1 MSRTRLARLDSV
13 RKWVGRTLPSRWTER
28 HGWFYVWRRVLADR
42 LLRLAQRGEAAQFEL
57 VEIEDLEARY
67 PNARVHE
74 IVPATSEPFPLP
86 RLHSRHRWLLHRVQ
100 PEVSVPA
107 MRVIELE
114 DGVIFG
120 SEGSVGPD
128 DGTLVIDV
136 PTVFPMS
143 RANIA
148 NLSDEARSRGR
159 STVPGVSLSLLQ
171 HSAWNYSHWLL
182 QGVPRLELAR
192 RVVDLSTVD
201 HVLVNEGMLPVVRLA
216 LERVGVQPDAVMEI
230 PKSTPMLVCER
241 LFVPTPITDRSGLPE
256 WSRAFVRDLFPR
268 HAPRIPD
275 STRLLVL
282 RGPGDRRRLL
292 NRDAVIEALEPRGF
306 FTTEMEGWSP
316 DEQAAL
322 FGAADVIV
330 AEHGAALANV
340 VFCRPGTRVIELLG
354 VNTVNW
360 VFASRSWSCGVEH
373 EVLVGTEPTAPPSLW
388 SWQVDADQVVDI
400 TRLIELVGRVPDGDV
415 A

>member
-1 MSRTRLARLDSV
+1 MSRTRIALLDSL

-28 HGWFYVWRRVLADR
+28 HGWFFVWRRVLADR
-42 LLRLAQRGEAAQFEL
+42 LLRLAQRGHAAHFEL
-57 VEIEDLEARY
+57 VEIDALESLH
-67 PNARVHE
+67 PSTRVHE
-74 IVPATSEPFPLP
+74 IFPATSEPFPLP
-86 RLHSRHRWLLHRVQ
+86 RLHSRRRWLLHRVQ
-100 PEVSVPA
+100 PEITVPA

-120 SEGSVGPD
+120 SEGTVGPD
-128 DGTLVIDV
+128 ERTLVIDV

-143 RANIA
+143 RANIE
-148 NLSDEARSRGR
+148 NLSDEARARGR
-159 STVPGVSLSLLQ
+159 STVPGLSLSLLQ

-201 HVLVNEGMLPVVRLA
+201 HVLVNEGMLPVVELA
-216 LERVGVQPDAVMEI
+216 LERVGVHPDAVMPV

-241 LFVPTPITDRSGLPE
+241 LLVPTPITDRSGLPD

-268 HAPRIPD
+268 DAPRIPD

-292 NRDAVIEALEPRGF
+292 NREAVIDALEVRGF

-340 VFCRPGTRVIELLG
+340 VFSRPGTRVIELLG

-400 TRLIELVGRVPDGDV
+400 TRLIELVDRVPDGD
-415 A
+415 AA